1 MTKNKADKTID
12 KKTVTKRKKNKKETF
27 PKEYEKLYIEEK
39 IPFLILKCISSMT
52 DFDQRHYGRKRICDI
67 LKGTC
72 SKFVLENGHH
82 HNPCYGALKVLL
94 RRQIYYYIDELI
106 KLGALLVDD
115 EIFPTLEITNKGK
128 QLLKLKK
135 KVKVALPFNLDPEPI
150 PTFDYEMYSHLC
162 DIRLV
167 QAKDEGIPPYCVL
180 PNNTIVELCI
190 RSPKETED
198 LDDIRGFGPA
208 RTQKYG
214 ELFIKAIEDYSA
226 YKINQ

>member
-1 MTKNKADKTID
+1 MTKKKADKIID
-12 KKTVTKRKKNKKETF
+12 KRAIMKKTKNKKESF

-39 IPFLILKCISSMT
+39 IPFLIIKCISSMT

-82 HNPCYGALKVLL
+82 HNPCYGALNDLL
-94 RRQIYYYIDELI
+94 RRQIYYFIDELI
-106 KLGALLVDD
+106 GLGVLLVED
-115 EIFPTLEITNKGK
+115 EVFPTLEITNKGK
-128 QLLKLKK
+128 QLLKLRR
-135 KVKVALPFNLDPEPI
+135 KVKVTLPFDLDPDPI

-180 PNNTIVELCI
+180 PNNTIVELCV
-190 RSPKETED
+190 RSPKRVED

-214 ELFIKAIEDYSA
+214 ELFVKAIKGYSTIQ
-226 YKINQ
+226 IN